1 VATNENPIFEEG
13 LVDSEDNSIFDGDV
27 RAADAHAEV
36 DAPVEPAARAQVKPR
51 LPAIEYRALDSIR
64 VGRSSRR
71 DLGDIDALAEDIDR
85 RGLINPILIT
95 ADGLVLDGVRR
106 LAAVRKLGWET
117 IWVRVVES
125 V

>member
-1 VATNENPIFEEG
+1 MSTNDI
-13 LVDSEDNSIFDGDV
+13 
-27 RAADAHAEV
+27 AADARAEV
-36 DAPVEPAARAQVKPR
+36 DAFVEPAARSYVDPER
-51 LPAIEYRALDSIR
+51 PSTEYRALDSIR
-64 VGRSSRR
+64 IGRSFRR